1 MTVVLSDVCCRFIT
15 FVLYLKYEMMKKLCL
30 SVLLLC
36 VSAVSA
42 APYTG
47 RVFADYNNNGAFD
60 KGDKPLKGVSVSDGL
75 HVVSTENDGTFLL
88 PGHDRERFVF
98 ITTPSGYKTD
108 NRYYRRIG
116 SGETYDFALQPYE
129 ACTGKDGSHAFIQ
142 ISDTEIFNTRDHE
155 DWVGNL
161 RDYAAGNRTAF
172 IMHTGDICYEKGLKE
187 HFPMMNTA
195 NMGCPVFYGIGNHDL
210 VQGKYGEELFE
221 SIYGPVYYSFEVGNV
236 HYVVTPM
243 LGGDYAP
250 GYTQEE
256 VARWLANDLARMKPG
271 MVVVVFNHDLL
282 TYGEKFLYGTGDS
295 CVDLNAYRLKAW
307 LYGHWHI
314 NYIKKQGDVYTV
326 STASLDKGG
335 IDHSTTAFRVMHMD
349 GDGNCRSELRYT
361 YIDKSVCIVS
371 PAPVCTRQNAAI
383 PVSVNAYSSVS
394 PVREVFYSCYSETG
408 KTLARGRLEA
418 RTDWNW
424 GGELP
429 LSGDFDGQPLTLRTE
444 VVFANGE
451 KAVKTCRFVC
461 NPEAVPQP
469 RLSDDWTDLA
479 GNAAHTG
486 MADSVLKTP
495 LKLAWVRNVGANIF
509 MSSPVVWDGKVYVAS
524 VDENLKGEAGVYA
537 LDGASGNLLW
547 SYPVRNSVKNSIAV
561 DNGIVF
567 AQDVEGYLYAVDAVT
582 GKLLWE
588 KKLAVDGLPSLIEG
602 VTAADGVVYAGTGQ
616 GLCALQAATG
626 IEIWRNTAWRQG
638 QGATST
644 LSLGGGVL
652 AVGSQWNGLFG
663 HDAVTGKLLW
673 SRRENG
679 LSDRGASPA
688 LHDGLLYVISRSS
701 FFILDANTGRVIV
714 CRPLSVAV
722 DVTSTPL
729 LTADEIIFGTT
740 AEGIMAID
748 RETLEEKWRY
758 KTGESLI
765 YTAPY
770 TRKPASAV
778 ETSPVGSGSSVFFG
792 ASDGALYGLEA
803 TTGNPVWKYR
813 TGAPVFGSVAVS
825 GNALIAVD
833 FSGNVYAFVSDVG

>member
-1 MTVVLSDVCCRFIT
+1 MFAAVLLSLFG
-15 FVLYLKYEMMKKLCL
+15 VLKHEMMKKLCL
-30 SVLLLC
+30 FVLLSC
-36 VSAVSA
+36 ISAASA
-42 APYTG
+42 APHVG
-47 RVFADYNNNGAFD
+47 KVFVDCNRNGIFD

-75 HVVSTENDGTFLL
+75 NVVRTESDGTFRL

-108 NRYYRRIG
+108 NRYYCRIG
-116 SGETYDFALQPYE
+116 SGESYDFALQPYE
-129 ACTGKDGSHAFIQ
+129 ACAGKDGSHAFIQ

-172 IMHTGDICYEKGLKE
+172 IMHTGDICYEKGLKG

-195 NMGCPVFYGIGNHDL
+195 NMGCPVFYAIGNHDL
-210 VQGKYGEELFE
+210 VKGEYGEELFE

-243 LGGDYAP
+243 SGGDYAP
-250 GYTQEE
+250 GYTRED

-271 MVVVVFNHDLL
+271 MAVVVFNHDLL
-282 TYGEKFLYGTGDS
+282 TYGEKFLYGSEGGAR
-295 CVDLNAYRLKAW
+295 VDLNAYNLRAW

-314 NYIKKQGDVYTV
+314 NYMKKQGEVFTV

-335 IDHSTTAFRVMHMD
+335 IDHSTTAFRVMHID
-349 GDGNCRSELRYT
+349 GKGDCRSELRYA
-361 YIDKSVCIVS
+361 YIDNSVCIVS
-371 PAPVCTRQNAAI
+371 PASVCSRQGGTV

-394 PVREVFYSCYSETG
+394 PVKEILYTCCSETG

-424 GGELP
+424 GAGLSV
-429 LSGDFDGQPLTLRTE
+429 SGDLDGQPLTLRIE
-444 VVFANGE
+444 VVFSNGE
-451 KAVKTCRFVC
+451 KAVEACRFVC
-461 NPEAVPQP
+461 SESVPQP
-469 RLSDDWTDLA
+469 RLSDPWTGLA

-486 MADSVLKTP
+486 TAVSALRTP
-495 LKLAWVRNVGANIF
+495 LQLAWVQNIGANIF
-509 MSSPVVWDGKVYVAS
+509 MTSPVVWDGKIYVAS
-524 VDENLKGEAGVYA
+524 VDENLKGEAGIYA
-537 LDGASGNLLW
+537 LDGAAGTLLW
-547 SYPVRNSVKNSIAV
+547 KYPVRNSVKNSIAV
-561 DNGIVF
+561 DEGIVF
-567 AQDVEGYLYAVDAVT
+567 AQDVEGHLYAVDALT

-588 KKLAVDGLPSLIEG
+588 KKLAVNGLPALVEG
-602 VTAADGVVYAGTGQ
+602 VAAADGVVYAGTGK
-616 GLCALQAATG
+616 GLCALQSATG
-626 IEIWRNTAWRQG
+626 TEIWKNTAWG
-638 QGATST
+638 QREGATST
-644 LSLGGGVL
+644 LSLNGGVL
-652 AVGSQWNGLFG
+652 AAGSQWNGLFG

-673 SRRENG
+673 SRSENG

-701 FFILDANTGRVIV
+701 FFILDANTGRIIV
-714 CRPLSVAV
+714 RRSLPVAV

-729 LTADEIIFGTT
+729 LTADEIIFGTS
-740 AEGIMAID
+740 AEGIMALD

-778 ETSPVGSGSSVFFG
+778 ETSPIGSGSSVFFG
-792 ASDGALYGLEA
+792 ASDGALYGLDAA
-803 TTGNPVWKYR
+803 TGDPVWKYR

-833 FSGNVYAFVSDVG
+833 FSGNVYAFVSEAE